1 MAVSASVILHC
12 EVVIARV
19 CRIDFSYMEPRLV
32 AVFSLILQKHRSAGK
47 DTREA

>member
-1 MAVSASVILHC
+1 MAVSAPIILHC

-19 CRIDFSYMEPRLV
+19 CGIDFSYMEPRLV
-32 AVFSLILQKHRSAGK
+32 AVFSLILQKHGSASK